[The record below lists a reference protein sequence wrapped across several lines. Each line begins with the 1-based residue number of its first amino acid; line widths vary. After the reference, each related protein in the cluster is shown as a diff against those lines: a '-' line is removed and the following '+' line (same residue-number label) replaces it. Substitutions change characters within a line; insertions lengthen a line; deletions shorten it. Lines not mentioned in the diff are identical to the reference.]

1 MDNNS
6 ISCPWG
12 DCPGLNHGQK
22 SREHEGR
29 FINWS
34 KAERQTADNSGEK
47 SINGASRRNPEGLC
61 DAKRYT

>member
-1 MDNNS
+1 MDKNS

-29 FINWS
+29 FTNRS
-34 KAERQTADNSGEK
+34 QALEETEGNSGVE
-47 SINGASRRNPEGLC
+47 SINGVRQRNSEIS
-61 DAKRYT
+61 